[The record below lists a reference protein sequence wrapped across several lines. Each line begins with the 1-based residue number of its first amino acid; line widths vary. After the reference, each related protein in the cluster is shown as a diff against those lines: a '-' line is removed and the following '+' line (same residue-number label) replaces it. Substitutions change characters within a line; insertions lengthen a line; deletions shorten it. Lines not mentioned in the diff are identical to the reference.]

1 MILSIINF
9 TYIISLG
16 FFLYFFCKK
25 FKILKDEKNFDH
37 KKIINQSSDSYMLG
51 GCLIILYLC
60 FFFKQIEISYICFA
74 IAFFFIGIL
83 SDLKILNSPAK
94 RFFLQIILSVFL
106 IILFKIEINDTRIVF
121 FNELLKNYYLNIFF
135 ATFCILILI
144 NGTNFID
151 GINLFVNFY
160 YIIIS
165 LVVIYFINRENII
178 FDYTIISNMLYLL
191 VIISVP
197 NFFGKIFLGDS
208 GSYVLGA
215 IFGIILIDFANT
227 NQNFSPYFII
237 LLIWYPSYELL
248 FSIIRRYK
256 LRRKSYLPDVYHL
269 HHLLFEF
276 LKKNTS
282 KKKSYVFQ
290 FYTSFIINFFNFS
303 IILLGSFFA
312 ANTKIIICLILISIF
327 VYNFFYFF
335 FQKKII

>member
-1 MILSIINF
+1 
-9 TYIISLG
+9 
-16 FFLYFFCKK
+16 
-25 FKILKDEKNFDH
+25 
-37 KKIINQSSDSYMLG
+37 
-51 GCLIILYLC
+51 
-60 FFFKQIEISYICFA
+60 
-74 IAFFFIGIL
+74 
-83 SDLKILNSPAK
+83 
-94 RFFLQIILSVFL
+94 
-106 IILFKIEINDTRIVF
+106 
-121 FNELLKNYYLNIFF
+121 
-135 ATFCILILI
+135 
-144 NGTNFID
+144 
-151 GINLFVNFY
+151 
-160 YIIIS
+160 
-165 LVVIYFINRENII
+165 
-178 FDYTIISNMLYLL
+178 MLYLL